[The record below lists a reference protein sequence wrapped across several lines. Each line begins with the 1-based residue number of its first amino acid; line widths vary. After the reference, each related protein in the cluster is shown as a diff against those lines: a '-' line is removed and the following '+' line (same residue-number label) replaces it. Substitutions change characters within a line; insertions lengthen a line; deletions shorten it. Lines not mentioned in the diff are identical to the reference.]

1 MRPEETDATP
11 PEAWVV
17 EDVVNREMYM
27 RESDMCTVSSYAR
40 LRMLNAPRNWNA
52 VLHVKCG
59 FVLFYALWLT
69 FVMGFLVREIDLTES
84 RASLVVQEVW

>member
-27 RESDMCTVSSYAR
+27 RESDMCTCLIIRSPADAQCTEKLERCLACQVWIR
-40 LRMLNAPRNWNA
+40 V
-52 VLHVKCG
+52 VLCIMADIRDGV
-59 FVLFYALWLT
+59 FSA
-69 FVMGFLVREIDLTES
+69 
-84 RASLVVQEVW
+84 